1 MLKVKKIKNRG
12 KRVVSYIWGANV
24 DRSSRPYKPLT
35 RIWKK
40 KSGRMRSGKISVRH
54 RGGGSRRRYR
64 LIEFKRN
71 KGDFKVE
78 RIEKD
83 PNRSNFIALVSDKK
97 GSKFYMPAIIGM
109 KVGDTFQIGDKV
121 SIKKGNRTCLSRILA
136 GSFVSNVELFPGSK
150 GQLARAAGTYAVVMG
165 QENGMS
171 QLKMPSGE
179 IRQVNEKCYAT
190 IGQSSNPENN
200 MVRIGKAGRT
210 RLLGIRPKVRGKAMN
225 PVDHPHGGGE
235 GNESIGMKH
244 PKNVWGKIALG
255 VKTRKKKKKSNRY
268 IIRRRVHKRK

>member
-1 MLKVKKIKNRG
+1 
-12 KRVVSYIWGANV
+12 
-24 DRSSRPYKPLT
+24 
-35 RIWKK
+35 
-40 KSGRMRSGKISVRH
+40 
-54 RGGGSRRRYR
+54 
-64 LIEFKRN
+64 
-71 KGDFKVE
+71 
-78 RIEKD
+78 
-83 PNRSNFIALVSDKK
+83 
-97 GSKFYMPAIIGM
+97 
-109 KVGDTFQIGDKV
+109 
-121 SIKKGNRTCLSRILA
+121 
-136 GSFVSNVELFPGSK
+136 
-150 GQLARAAGTYAVVMG
+150 MG